1 MQKNHS
7 KILLLAAIV
16 LISLNLRPPI
26 TGVGPLIG
34 EIRMDMGLSNTLLGL
49 LTTIPILCF
58 GIFSVFTALVTRRF
72 GTEKTMAFALLL
84 LTGGIFLRAVPT
96 VFALF
101 AGTAILGAGIA
112 LGNVLLPGIVKKQF
126 PGYVGWLTGIYS
138 AMLAIGASAAS
149 GISVPLSERAGLGWR
164 WALAVWGFFS
174 LAAFISWLPQLRNKL
189 PELNKKGFRSSLRQL
204 GKSGLA
210 WHVAVFMGVQS
221 LSFYILIT
229 WLPEILV
236 DRGMG
241 SEKAGW
247 YLAMM
252 QAVGVAGTLL
262 VPAWSSKQKRQ
273 QLPIA
278 GIVILEII
286 SLGGLM
292 IPSLSYVYVAVW
304 ISILG
309 FCMGASFGMALLFIV
324 LRSRDST
331 SANELSGM
339 SQSVGYSFAAFGP
352 VLFGALY
359 DFSASWYIPLG
370 FLFLVSFLKLYSG
383 WKSGYNATVK
393 TT

>member
-1 MQKNHS
+1 MQKKHT
-7 KILLLAAIV
+7 KILLLAAVI
-16 LISLNLRPPI
+16 LISLNLRPPL

-34 EIRMDMGLSNTLLGL
+34 EIRTDTGLSNSLLGL

-58 GIFSVFTALVTRRF
+58 GIFSVFTALITRRF
-72 GTEKTMAFALLL
+72 GTEWSMAFALVLL
-84 LTGGIFLRAVPT
+84 SGGIFLRVVPSA
-96 VFALF
+96 FALF
-101 AGTAILGAGIA
+101 AGTAILGIGIA
-112 LGNVLLPGIVKKQF
+112 IGNVLLPGIVKKQF

-164 WALAVWGFFS
+164 WALAVWGFFA

-189 PELNKKGFRSSLRQL
+189 PEINKKGFRSSLRQL
-204 GKSGLA
+204 GKSKLA

-229 WLPEILV
+229 WLPEILI
-236 DRGMG
+236 DRGME

-292 IPSLSYVYVAVW
+292 IPSLSYVAIW

-352 VLFGALY
+352 VLFGAIS
-359 DFSASWYIPLG
+359 DVSGSWYIPLG
-370 FLFLVSFLKLYSG
+370 FLFLVSFVKLYSG
-383 WKSGYNATVK
+383 WKSGNSATVK
-393 TT
+393 TA

>member
-1 MQKNHS
+1 MQKKHT
-7 KILLLAAIV
+7 KILLLAAVI
-16 LISLNLRPPI
+16 LISLNLRPPL

-34 EIRMDMGLSNTLLGL
+34 EIRTDTGLSNSLLGL

-58 GIFSVFTALVTRRF
+58 GIFSVFTALITRRF
-72 GTEKTMAFALLL
+72 GTEWSMAFALVLL
-84 LTGGIFLRAVPT
+84 SGGIFLRVVPSA
-96 VFALF
+96 FALF
-101 AGTAILGAGIA
+101 AGTAILGIGIA
-112 LGNVLLPGIVKKQF
+112 IGNVLLPGIVKKQF

-164 WALAVWGFFS
+164 WALAVWGFFA

-189 PELNKKGFRSSLRQL
+189 PEINKKGFRSSLRQL
-204 GKSGLA
+204 GKSKLA

-229 WLPEILV
+229 WLPEILI
-236 DRGMG
+236 DRGME

-292 IPSLSYVYVAVW
+292 IPSLSYVAIW

-352 VLFGALY
+352 VLFGAIY
-359 DFSASWYIPLG
+359 DVSGSWYIPLG
-370 FLFLVSFLKLYSG
+370 FLFLVSFVKLYSG
-383 WKSGYNATVK
+383 WKSGNSATVK
-393 TT
+393 TA

>member
-1 MQKNHS
+1 MQKKHT
-7 KILLLAAIV
+7 KILLLAAVI
-16 LISLNLRPPI
+16 LISLNLRPPL

-34 EIRMDMGLSNTLLGL
+34 EIRADTGLSNSLLGL

-58 GIFSVFTALVTRRF
+58 GIFSVFTALITRRF
-72 GTEKTMAFALLL
+72 GTEWSMAFALVLL
-84 LTGGIFLRAVPT
+84 SGGIFLRVVPSA
-96 VFALF
+96 FALF
-101 AGTAILGAGIA
+101 AGTAILGIGIA
-112 LGNVLLPGIVKKQF
+112 IGNVLLPGIVKKQF

-164 WALAVWGFFS
+164 WALAVWGFFA

-189 PELNKKGFRSSLRQL
+189 PEINKKGFRSSLRQL
-204 GKSGLA
+204 GKSKLA

-229 WLPEILV
+229 WLPEILI
-236 DRGMG
+236 DRGME

-292 IPSLSYVYVAVW
+292 IPSLSYVAIW

-352 VLFGALY
+352 VLFGAIS
-359 DFSASWYIPLG
+359 DVSGSWYIPLG
-370 FLFLVSFLKLYSG
+370 FLFLVSFVKLYSG
-383 WKSGYNATVK
+383 WKSGNSATVK
-393 TT
+393 TA

>member
-1 MQKNHS
+1 
-7 KILLLAAIV
+7 
-16 LISLNLRPPI
+16 
-26 TGVGPLIG
+26 
-34 EIRMDMGLSNTLLGL
+34 
-49 LTTIPILCF
+49 
-58 GIFSVFTALVTRRF
+58 
-72 GTEKTMAFALLL
+72 MAFALLL
-84 LTGGIFLRAVPT
+84 LSGGIFLRTAHSS
-96 VFALF
+96 FALF
-101 AGTAILGAGIA
+101 AGTIILGIGIA
-112 LGNVLLPGIVKKQF
+112 LGNVMLPGIVKKQF
-126 PGYVGWLTGIYS
+126 PKTVGWLTGIYS
-138 AMLAIGASAAS
+138 AMLAIGASLAS

-174 LAAFISWLPQLRNKL
+174 IAALISWLPQLKNRL
-189 PELNKKGFRSSLRQL
+189 PEINKKGFRSSLRQL
-204 GKSGLA
+204 GSSKLA

-229 WLPEILV
+229 WLPEILI

-247 YLAMM
+247 YLALM

-262 VPAWSSKQKRQ
+262 VPAWSSKRKRQ

-278 GIVILEII
+278 AIVLLELI

-292 IPSLSYVYVAVW
+292 IPSLSYVAIW

-331 SANELSGM
+331 AANELSGM

-359 DFSASWYIPLG
+359 DFSSSWYIPLG
-370 FLFLVSFLKLYSG
+370 FLFLVSFVKLYSG
-383 WKSGYNATVK
+383 WKSGNNAIVESS
-393 TT
+393 

>member
-1 MQKNHS
+1 
-7 KILLLAAIV
+7 
-16 LISLNLRPPI
+16 
-26 TGVGPLIG
+26 
-34 EIRMDMGLSNTLLGL
+34 
-49 LTTIPILCF
+49 
-58 GIFSVFTALVTRRF
+58 
-72 GTEKTMAFALLL
+72 MAFALVLL
-84 LTGGIFLRAVPT
+84 SGGIFLRVVPSA
-96 VFALF
+96 FALF
-101 AGTAILGAGIA
+101 AGTAILGIGIA
-112 LGNVLLPGIVKKQF
+112 IGNVLLPGIVKKQF

-164 WALAVWGFFS
+164 WALAVWGFFA

-189 PELNKKGFRSSLRQL
+189 PEINKKGFRSSLRQL
-204 GKSGLA
+204 GKSKLA

-229 WLPEILV
+229 WLPEILI
-236 DRGMG
+236 DRGME

-292 IPSLSYVYVAVW
+292 IPSLSYVAIW

-352 VLFGALY
+352 VLFGAIY
-359 DFSASWYIPLG
+359 DVSGSWYIPLG
-370 FLFLVSFLKLYSG
+370 FLFLVSFVKLYSG
-383 WKSGYNATVK
+383 WKSGNSATVK
-393 TT
+393 TA

>member
-1 MQKNHS
+1 M
-7 KILLLAAIV
+7 
-16 LISLNLRPPI
+16 
-26 TGVGPLIG
+26 
-34 EIRMDMGLSNTLLGL
+34 ELSNTRLGL

-58 GIFSVFTALVTRRF
+58 GIFSVFTALITRRF
-72 GTEKTMAFALLL
+72 GTEWSMAFALLL
-84 LTGGIFLRAVPT
+84 LTGGIFLRAIPT
-96 VFALF
+96 VYALF
-101 AGTAILGAGIA
+101 TGTAILGIGIA
-112 LGNVLLPGIVKKQF
+112 IGNVLLPGIVKKQF

-138 AMLAIGASAAS
+138 ATLAFGASAAS

-164 WALAVWGFFS
+164 WALAIWGFFS

-189 PELNKKGFRSSLRQL
+189 PEINKKGFRSSLRQL
-204 GKSGLA
+204 GKSKLA
-210 WHVAVFMGVQS
+210 WHVAVYMGVQS
-221 LSFYILIT
+221 FSFYILIT
-229 WLPEILV
+229 WLPEILI

-252 QAVGVAGTLL
+252 QAVGIAGTLL

-278 GIVILEII
+278 GIVILEVI

-292 IPSLSYVYVAVW
+292 IPSLSYVAVW

-324 LRSRDST
+324 MRSRDST

-359 DFSASWYIPLG
+359 DFFASWYVPLG
-370 FLFLVSFLKLYSG
+370 FLFLVSFVKLYSG
-383 WKSGYNATVK
+383 WKSGNNETVE

>member
-1 MQKNHS
+1 MQKNHT
-7 KILLLAAIV
+7 KLLLLAAVI
-16 LISLNLRPPI
+16 LISLNLRPPL

-34 EIRMDMGLSNTLLGL
+34 EIRGDMGLSNSLLGL

-84 LTGGIFLRAVPT
+84 LSGGIFLRTVPE
-96 VFALF
+96 VFTLF
-101 AGTAILGAGIA
+101 AGTAILGIGIA
-112 LGNVLLPGIVKKQF
+112 IGNVLLPGIVKKQF
-126 PGYVGWLTGIYS
+126 PDYVGWLTGIYS
-138 AMLAIGASAAS
+138 AMLAIGASLAS
-149 GISVPLSERAGLGWR
+149 GISVPLSGRAGLGWR
-164 WALAVWGFFS
+164 WALGVWGFFS
-174 LAAFISWLPQLRNKL
+174 LIAFFSWLPQLKNKL
-189 PELNKKGFRSSLRQL
+189 PEINKKGFRSSLRQL
-204 GKSGLA
+204 GKSKLA
-210 WHVAVFMGVQS
+210 WHVSVFMGVQS

-229 WLPEILV
+229 WLPEILI

-247 YLAMM
+247 YLALM

-262 VPAWSSKQKRQ
+262 VPAWSSKQNRQ
-273 QLPIA
+273 QLPVA
-278 GIVILEII
+278 GIVILELI

-292 IPSLSYVYVAVW
+292 IPSLAYVWIW

-352 VLFGALY
+352 VLFGAIY
-359 DFSASWYIPLG
+359 DFTASWYIPLG
-370 FLFLVSFLKLYSG
+370 FLFLVSFVKLYSG
-383 WKSGYNATVK
+383 WNSGKNEIVK
-393 TT
+393 TA

>member
-1 MQKNHS
+1 LQKKHT
-7 KILLLAAIV
+7 KILLLAAVI
-16 LISLNLRPPI
+16 LISLNLRPPL

-34 EIRMDMGLSNTLLGL
+34 EIRTDTGLSNSLLGL

-58 GIFSVFTALVTRRF
+58 GIFSVFTALITRRF
-72 GTEKTMAFALLL
+72 GTEWSMAFALVLL
-84 LTGGIFLRAVPT
+84 SGGIFLRVVPSA
-96 VFALF
+96 FALF
-101 AGTAILGAGIA
+101 AGTAILGIGIA
-112 LGNVLLPGIVKKQF
+112 IGNVLLPGIVKKQF

-164 WALAVWGFFS
+164 WALAVWGFFA

-189 PELNKKGFRSSLRQL
+189 PEINKKGFRSSLRQL
-204 GKSGLA
+204 GKSKLA

-229 WLPEILV
+229 WLPEILI
-236 DRGMG
+236 DRGME

-292 IPSLSYVYVAVW
+292 IPSLSYVAIW

-352 VLFGALY
+352 VLFGAIY
-359 DFSASWYIPLG
+359 DVSGSWYIPLG
-370 FLFLVSFLKLYSG
+370 FLFLVSFVKLYSG
-383 WKSGYNATVK
+383 WKSGNNATVK
-393 TT
+393 TA

>member
-1 MQKNHS
+1 LQKNHT
-7 KILLLAAIV
+7 KILLLAAVI
-16 LISLNLRPPI
+16 LISLNLRPPL

-34 EIRMDMGLSNTLLGL
+34 EIRADMELSNTRLGL

-58 GIFSVFTALVTRRF
+58 GIFSVFTALITRRF
-72 GTEKTMAFALLL
+72 GTEWSMAFALLL
-84 LTGGIFLRAVPT
+84 LTGGIFLRAIPT
-96 VFALF
+96 VYALF
-101 AGTAILGAGIA
+101 TGTAILGIGIA
-112 LGNVLLPGIVKKQF
+112 IGNVLLPGIVKKQF

-138 AMLAIGASAAS
+138 ATLAFGASAAS

-164 WALAVWGFFS
+164 WALAIWGFFS

-189 PELNKKGFRSSLRQL
+189 PEINKKGFRSSLRQL
-204 GKSGLA
+204 GKSKLA
-210 WHVAVFMGVQS
+210 WHVAVYMGVQS
-221 LSFYILIT
+221 FSFYILIT
-229 WLPEILV
+229 WLPEILI

-252 QAVGVAGTLL
+252 QAVGIAGTLL

-278 GIVILEII
+278 GIVILEVI

-292 IPSLSYVYVAVW
+292 IPSLSYVAVW

-324 LRSRDST
+324 MRSRDST

-359 DFSASWYIPLG
+359 DFSASWYVPLG
-370 FLFLVSFLKLYSG
+370 FLFLVSFVKLYSG
-383 WKSGYNATVK
+383 WKSGNNETVE

>member
-1 MQKNHS
+1 LQKKHT
-7 KILLLAAIV
+7 KILLLAAVI
-16 LISLNLRPPI
+16 LISLNLRPPL

-34 EIRMDMGLSNTLLGL
+34 EIRADTGLSNSLLGL

-58 GIFSVFTALVTRRF
+58 GIFSVFTALITRRF
-72 GTEKTMAFALLL
+72 GTEWSMAFALVLL
-84 LTGGIFLRAVPT
+84 SGGIFLRVVPSA
-96 VFALF
+96 FALF
-101 AGTAILGAGIA
+101 AGTAILGIGIA
-112 LGNVLLPGIVKKQF
+112 IGNVLLPGIVKKQF

-164 WALAVWGFFS
+164 WALAVWGFFA

-189 PELNKKGFRSSLRQL
+189 PEINKKGFRSSLRQL
-204 GKSGLA
+204 GKSKLA

-229 WLPEILV
+229 WLPEILI
-236 DRGMG
+236 DRGME

-292 IPSLSYVYVAVW
+292 IPSLSYVAIW

-352 VLFGALY
+352 VLFGAIS
-359 DFSASWYIPLG
+359 DVSGSWYIPLG
-370 FLFLVSFLKLYSG
+370 FLFLVSFVKLYSG
-383 WKSGYNATVK
+383 WKSGNSATVK
-393 TT
+393 TA

>member
-1 MQKNHS
+1 MQKKHT
-7 KILLLAAIV
+7 KILLLIAVI
-16 LISLNLRPPI
+16 LISLNLRPPL

-34 EIRMDMGLSNTLLGL
+34 EIRADTGLSNSLLGL

-58 GIFSVFTALVTRRF
+58 GIFSVFTALITRRF
-72 GTEKTMAFALLL
+72 GTEWSMAFALFLL
-84 LTGGIFLRAVPT
+84 SGGIFLRVVPT
-96 VFALF
+96 AFALF
-101 AGTAILGAGIA
+101 AGTAILGIGIA
-112 LGNVLLPGIVKKQF
+112 IGNVLLPGIVKKQF

-164 WALAVWGFFS
+164 WSLAVWGFFA

-189 PELNKKGFRSSLRQL
+189 PEINKRGFRSSLRQL
-204 GKSGLA
+204 GKSKLA

-229 WLPEILV
+229 WLPEILI

-262 VPAWSSKQKRQ
+262 VPAWSSKQRRQ

-292 IPSLSYVYVAVW
+292 IPSLTYVAVW

-331 SANELSGM
+331 AANELSGM

-359 DFSASWYIPLG
+359 DFSKSWYIPLG
-370 FLFLVSFLKLYSG
+370 FLFLVSFVKLYSG
-383 WKSGYNATVK
+383 WKSGDNAVVNSS
-393 TT
+393 

>member
-1 MQKNHS
+1 MQIHHK
-7 KILLLAAIV
+7 KILLFAAVV
-16 LISLNLRPPI
+16 LISLNLRPPL
-26 TGVGPLIG
+26 TGIGPLIG
-34 EIRMDMGLSNTLLGL
+34 EIRADTGLSNSLLGL

-72 GTEKTMAFALLL
+72 GTEKTMALALILL
-84 LTGGIFLRAVPT
+84 SAGVFFRTAHNS
-96 VFALF
+96 FALF
-101 AGTAILGAGIA
+101 AGTAILGVGIA

-126 PGYVGWLTGIYS
+126 PKTVGWVTGIYS
-138 AMLAIGASAAS
+138 AMLAIGASLAS

-174 LAAFISWLPQLRNKL
+174 LAALISWLPQLRNKL
-189 PELNKKGFRSSLRQL
+189 PEINKKGFRSSLRQL
-204 GKSGLA
+204 GTSPLA

-247 YLAMM
+247 YLALM

-262 VPAWSSKQKRQ
+262 VPAWSSKRKRQ

-278 GIVILEII
+278 GIVILELI

-292 IPSLSYVYVAVW
+292 VPSLSFVAVW

-331 SANELSGM
+331 AANELSGM

-359 DFSASWYIPLG
+359 DATHSWYIPLA
-370 FLFLVSFLKLYSG
+370 LLIIVSFIKLYSG
-383 WKSGYNATVK
+383 WKSGSNAIVNSA
-393 TT
+393 

>member
-1 MQKNHS
+1 MQKNHT
-7 KILLLAAIV
+7 KILLFAAVI
-16 LISLNLRPPI
+16 LISLNLRPPL

-34 EIRMDMGLSNTLLGL
+34 EIRTDTGLSNGLLGL
-49 LTTIPILCF
+49 LTTIPVLCF

-84 LTGGIFLRAVPT
+84 LSGGIFLRTAHSS
-96 VFALF
+96 FALF
-101 AGTAILGAGIA
+101 AGTIILGIGIA
-112 LGNVLLPGIVKKQF
+112 LGNVMLPGIVKKQF
-126 PGYVGWLTGIYS
+126 PNYVGWLTGIYS
-138 AMLAIGASAAS
+138 AMLAIGASLAS

-189 PELNKKGFRSSLRQL
+189 PDINRKGFRSSLRQL
-204 GKSGLA
+204 GKSTLA
-210 WHVAVFMGVQS
+210 WHVAIFMGVQS

-229 WLPEILV
+229 WLPEILI

-247 YLAMM
+247 YLALM

-262 VPAWSSKQKRQ
+262 VPAWSAKQKRQ
-273 QLPIA
+273 QLPVA
-278 GIVILEII
+278 AIVILELI

-292 IPSLSYVYVAVW
+292 IPSLSYVAVW

-331 SANELSGM
+331 AANELSGM

-359 DFSASWYIPLG
+359 DASKSWYIPLG
-370 FLFLVSFLKLYSG
+370 FLFLVSFVKLYSG
-383 WKSGYNATVK
+383 WKSGNNATLLSS
-393 TT
+393 

>member
-1 MQKNHS
+1 MQKKHT
-7 KILLLAAIV
+7 KILLLAAVI
-16 LISLNLRPPI
+16 LISLNLRPPL

-34 EIRMDMGLSNTLLGL
+34 EIRADTGLSNSLLGL

-58 GIFSVFTALVTRRF
+58 GIFSVFTALITRRF
-72 GTEKTMAFALLL
+72 GTEWSMAFALFLL
-84 LTGGIFLRAVPT
+84 SGGIFLRVVST
-96 VFALF
+96 SFALF
-101 AGTAILGAGIA
+101 AGTAILGIGIA
-112 LGNVLLPGIVKKQF
+112 IGNVLLPGIVKKQF

-164 WALAVWGFFS
+164 WALAVWGFFA

-189 PELNKKGFRSSLRQL
+189 PEINKKGFRSSLRQL
-204 GKSGLA
+204 GKSKLA

-229 WLPEILV
+229 WLPEILIE
-236 DRGMG
+236 RGME

-292 IPSLSYVYVAVW
+292 IPSLSYVAIW

-331 SANELSGM
+331 AANELSGM

-359 DFSASWYIPLG
+359 DFSKSWYIPLG
-370 FLFLVSFLKLYSG
+370 FLFLVSFVKLYSG
-383 WKSGYNATVK
+383 WKSGNNATVK
-393 TT
+393 TA

>member
-1 MQKNHS
+1 MYRNH
-7 KILLLAAIV
+7 KKVLLFTAVI
-16 LISLNLRPPI
+16 LISLNLRPPL

-34 EIRMDMGLSNTLLGL
+34 EIRADMGLSNTLLGL

-72 GTEKTMAFALLL
+72 GTEGTMSLALLL
-84 LTGGIFLRAVPT
+84 LTGGIFLRAVPS

-101 AGTAILGAGIA
+101 TGTAILGVGIA
-112 LGNVLLPGIVKKQF
+112 MGNVLLPGIVKKQF
-126 PGYVGWLTGIYS
+126 PNYVGWLTGIYS
-138 AMLAIGASAAS
+138 AMLAIGASVAS
-149 GISVPLSERAGLGWR
+149 GISVPLSERAGLDWR

-174 LAAFISWLPQLRNKL
+174 LAAFISWLPQLKNKL
-189 PELNKKGFRSSLRQL
+189 PEITRKGFRSSLRQL
-204 GKSGLA
+204 GKSTLA
-210 WHVAVFMGVQS
+210 WHVAVFMGLQS

-229 WLPEILV
+229 WLPEILI
-236 DRGMG
+236 DRGME

-252 QAVGVAGTLL
+252 QAVGVSGTLL
-262 VPAWSSKQKRQ
+262 VPAWSSKQKYQ

-278 GIVILEII
+278 GIVILEVI

-292 IPSLSYVYVAVW
+292 IPTLSYVAVW

-359 DFSASWYIPLG
+359 DFSASWNIPLG

-383 WKSGYNATVK
+383 WKSGDNRTVQ
-393 TT
+393 TA

>member
-1 MQKNHS
+1 MQKKHT
-7 KILLLAAIV
+7 KILLLAAVI
-16 LISLNLRPPI
+16 LISLNLRPPL

-34 EIRMDMGLSNTLLGL
+34 EIRADTGLSNSLLGL

-58 GIFSVFTALVTRRF
+58 GIFSVFTALITRRF
-72 GTEKTMAFALLL
+72 GTEWSMAFALVLL
-84 LTGGIFLRAVPT
+84 SGGIFLRVVPSA
-96 VFALF
+96 FALF
-101 AGTAILGAGIA
+101 AGTAILGIGIA
-112 LGNVLLPGIVKKQF
+112 IGNVLLPGIVKKQF

-164 WALAVWGFFS
+164 WALAVWGFFA

-189 PELNKKGFRSSLRQL
+189 PEINKKGFRSSLRQL
-204 GKSGLA
+204 GKSKLA

-229 WLPEILV
+229 WLPEILI
-236 DRGMG
+236 DRGME

-292 IPSLSYVYVAVW
+292 IPSLSYVAIW

-352 VLFGALY
+352 VLFGAIY
-359 DFSASWYIPLG
+359 DVSGSWYIPLG
-370 FLFLVSFLKLYSG
+370 FLFLVSFVKLYSG
-383 WKSGYNATVK
+383 WKSGNSATVK
-393 TT
+393 TA

>member
-1 MQKNHS
+1 LQKKHT
-7 KILLLAAIV
+7 KILLLAAVI
-16 LISLNLRPPI
+16 LISLNLRPPL

-34 EIRMDMGLSNTLLGL
+34 EIRADTGLSNSLLGL

-58 GIFSVFTALVTRRF
+58 GIFSVFTALITRRF
-72 GTEKTMAFALLL
+72 GTEWSMAFALVLL
-84 LTGGIFLRAVPT
+84 SGGIFLRVVPSA
-96 VFALF
+96 FALF
-101 AGTAILGAGIA
+101 AGTAILGIGIA
-112 LGNVLLPGIVKKQF
+112 IGNVLLPGIVKKQF

-164 WALAVWGFFS
+164 WALAVWGFFA

-189 PELNKKGFRSSLRQL
+189 PEINKKGFRSSLRQL
-204 GKSGLA
+204 GKSKLA

-229 WLPEILV
+229 WLPEILI
-236 DRGMG
+236 DRGME

-292 IPSLSYVYVAVW
+292 IPSLSYVAIW

-352 VLFGALY
+352 VLFGAIY
-359 DFSASWYIPLG
+359 DVSGSWYIPLG
-370 FLFLVSFLKLYSG
+370 FLFLVSFVKLYSG
-383 WKSGYNATVK
+383 WKSGNSATVK
-393 TT
+393 TA

>member
-1 MQKNHS
+1 LQKNHQ
-7 KILLLAAIV
+7 KILLFAAVI
-16 LISLNLRPPI
+16 LISLNLRPPL

-34 EIRMDMGLSNTLLGL
+34 EIRADTGLSNTLLGL

-58 GIFSVFTALVTRRF
+58 GVFSVFTALVTRRF

-84 LTGGIFLRAVPT
+84 LSAGIFMRTAQSS
-96 VFALF
+96 FALF
-101 AGTAILGAGIA
+101 AGTVILGVGIA
-112 LGNVLLPGIVKKQF
+112 MGNVMLPGIVKKQF
-126 PGYVGWLTGIYS
+126 PDYVGWLTGIYS
-138 AMLAIGASAAS
+138 AMLAIGASLAS

-174 LAAFISWLPQLRNKL
+174 VAAFISWLPQLKSKL
-189 PELNKKGFRSSLRQL
+189 PEAIKKGFRSSLRQL
-204 GKSGLA
+204 GSSKLA

-229 WLPEILV
+229 WLPEILI

-247 YLAMM
+247 YLALM
-252 QAVGVAGTLL
+252 QAVGVTGTLL
-262 VPAWSSKQKRQ
+262 VPAWSSNRKRQ
-273 QLPIA
+273 QLPVA
-278 GIVILEII
+278 GIVLLEII

-292 IPSLSYVYVAVW
+292 IPSLSYIGVW

-331 SANELSGM
+331 GANELSGM

-359 DFSASWYIPLG
+359 DISGSWYIPLG
-370 FLFLVSFLKLYSG
+370 FLFLVSFVKLYSG
-383 WKSGYNATVK
+383 WRSGDNAVVNSS
-393 TT
+393 

>member
-1 MQKNHS
+1 MQKNHQ
-7 KILLLAAIV
+7 KILLFAAVI
-16 LISLNLRPPI
+16 LISLNLRPPL

-34 EIRMDMGLSNTLLGL
+34 EIRADTGLSNTLLGL

-58 GIFSVFTALVTRRF
+58 GIFSVFTALVTRRL

-84 LTGGIFLRAVPT
+84 LSAGIFLRTAPSSY
-96 VFALF
+96 ALF
-101 AGTAILGAGIA
+101 TGTIILGIGIA
-112 LGNVLLPGIVKKQF
+112 LGNVMLPGIVKKQF
-126 PGYVGWLTGIYS
+126 PNYVGWVTGIYS
-138 AMLAIGASAAS
+138 AMLAIGASLAS

-164 WALAVWGFFS
+164 WALAVWGLFS
-174 LAAFISWLPQLRNKL
+174 LAAFISWLPQVKNNL
-189 PELNKKGFRSSLRQL
+189 PRVNRKGFRSSLRQL
-204 GKSGLA
+204 GSSKLA
-210 WHVAVFMGVQS
+210 WHVAIFMGVQS

-229 WLPEILV
+229 WLPEILI

-241 SEKAGW
+241 NERAGW
-247 YLAMM
+247 HLALM
-252 QAVGVAGTLL
+252 QAVGVTGTLL
-262 VPAWSSKQKRQ
+262 VPAWSSNRKRQ

-292 IPSLSYVYVAVW
+292 IPSLSYVAVW

-331 SANELSGM
+331 AANELSGM

-359 DFSASWYIPLG
+359 DFSKSWYIPLG
-370 FLFLVSFLKLYSG
+370 FLFLVSFVKLYSG
-383 WKSGYNATVK
+383 WKSGNNTVVK
-393 TT
+393 TS